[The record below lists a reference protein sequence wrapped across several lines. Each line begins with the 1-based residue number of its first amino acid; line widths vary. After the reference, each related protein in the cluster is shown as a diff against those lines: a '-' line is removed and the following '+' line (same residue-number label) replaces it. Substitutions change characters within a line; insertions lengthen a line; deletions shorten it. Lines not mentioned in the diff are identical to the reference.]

1 MPKENLPKKL
11 QSIKK
16 FASWSGY
23 LKNIFNAIRKRV
35 LSKKILANDVIS
47 NEEKDKTTTVIVNID
62 YRREKGEFLLKLCYK
77 KLGRSINQKVI
88 LLVDTLS
95 QKYRFSQIWNISS
108 TS

>member
-1 MPKENLPKKL
+1 MPKEDLPKKL

-16 FASWSGY
+16 FASWNGY

-47 NEEKDKTTTVIVNID
+47 NEEKDKTTTVIINID

>member
-23 LKNIFNAIRKRV
+23 LKNIFNAIIKHV
-35 LSKKILANDVIS
+35 LSKNILANDVIS
-47 NEEKDKTTTVIVNID
+47 NEEKDKITTVIINID
-62 YRREKGEFLLKLCYK
+62 YRTEKDEYLLKLCYK
-77 KLGRSINQKVI
+77 KLGPSINQKVI
-88 LLVDTLS
+88 LFVDTLS
-95 QKYRFSQIWNISS
+95 QKYRFSRIWNISS